1 MSLKTRILSLFLALA
16 LSLPP
21 LVSCSGRAVLS
32 CGSESLDERLFS
44 YALTLNKTKTLAT
57 LRGSSQNLVDDE
69 AIWTTD
75 LGDGTTY
82 ADMVL
87 ESTLKTLKM
96 TLFYADYAQQNDVTL
111 SADEKAAVDENLNTI
126 LKSFENRAA
135 FDSYMG
141 SYGFDYD
148 LLHRY
153 YTLDALSQ
161 AGMRAYYAHPLTSLT
176 SADVKAYYEEHY
188 ATYIYFY
195 VNETDVLLQN
205 GKRVPLTDE
214 DKKEKAALFEQVQK
228 DVQTEE
234 DFKKW
239 LDRSDE
245 NVFSEKKAET
255 TLFSDVPQ
263 AFAKELKEAE
273 EESLFVA
280 QGEKG
285 RYLVYKA
292 ELSEDYFSKHSQAF
306 LLTLISERE
315 DVFLTEQKDLF
326 YKDDEFFATVN
337 VATLKIF

>member
-32 CGSESLDERLFS
+32 CGSQSMDERLFS
-44 YALTLNKTKTLAT
+44 YALTLNKTKSLAT
-57 LRGSSQNLVDDE
+57 IKGSSQNLVDDE

-87 ESTLKTLKM
+87 ESTVKTLKM
-96 TLFYADYAQQNDVTL
+96 TLFYADYALQNDVTL
-111 SADEKAAVDENLNTI
+111 SADEKAAVDENLKTI
-126 LKSFENRAA
+126 LASFEDRAA
-135 FDSYMG
+135 FDSYMA

-176 SADVKAYYEEHY
+176 SADVKDYYKEHY
-188 ATYIYFY
+188 ATYIYFF
-195 VNETDVLLQN
+195 VNETDTLLSN
-205 GKRVPLTDE
+205 GKRVPLSEE
-214 DKKEKAALFEQVQK
+214 DRAEKAALFEKVQK
-228 DVQTEE
+228 DVKSEE
-234 DFKKW
+234 DFKRW
-239 LDRSDE
+239 LDKSDD
-245 NVFSEKKAET
+245 NVFADQKAVT
-255 TLFSDVPQ
+255 TLLSSAPQ
-263 AFAKELKEAE
+263 GLVRDLKEADE
-273 EESLFVA
+273 DSLFVA
-280 QGEKG
+280 EGEKG

-292 ELSEDYFSKHSQAF
+292 ELSEDYFNENSQGL

-315 DVFLTEQKDLF
+315 DVLLEEQEDLF
-326 YKDDEFFATVN
+326 FKDEAFLKTVN